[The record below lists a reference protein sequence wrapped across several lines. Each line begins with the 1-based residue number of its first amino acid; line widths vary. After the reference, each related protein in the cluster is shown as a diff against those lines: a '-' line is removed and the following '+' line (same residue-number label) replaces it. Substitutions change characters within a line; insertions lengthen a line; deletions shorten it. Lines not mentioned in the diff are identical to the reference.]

1 MPFSVIFFILSC
13 FSSST
18 KVNGKDRR
26 RQGGTVKRSISNDY
40 SFQNLG
46 VRFYFA
52 TEPNLRQNFS
62 KDSCRINNHQGTLS
76 SQILKAACGWDCGS
90 YFWYLHQCLRQC
102 SVLKAQAGTS
112 LTVFP
117 KGFRALSSSYSS
129 LGGKGCKDPGKC
141 VSSMHIHEINF

>member
-1 MPFSVIFFILSC
+1 MPFLVIFLILSC
-13 FSSST
+13 FSPST

-40 SFQNLG
+40 SFQNPG
-46 VRFYFA
+46 VRFYSA

-62 KDSCRINNHQGTLS
+62 INSCRINNHQGTLS

-102 SVLKAQAGTS
+102 SLLKAQAGTS
-112 LTVFP
+112 LTVSP
-117 KGFRALSSSYSS
+117 GALGHSPQVTPA
-129 LGGKGCKDPGKC
+129 LVGKAVRIQGC